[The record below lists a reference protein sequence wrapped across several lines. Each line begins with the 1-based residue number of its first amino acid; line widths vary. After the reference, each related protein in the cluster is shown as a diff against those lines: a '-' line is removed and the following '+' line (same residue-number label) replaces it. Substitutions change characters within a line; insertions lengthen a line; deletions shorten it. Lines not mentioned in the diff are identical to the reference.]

1 MYSVYDSETAEI
13 VQTSCLGAQREL
25 GGETISISP
34 LGMTTYYSTYTY
46 NMFTSNASY
55 PAPKPT
61 CTFDV
66 TACNSLWDMH
76 DDYMDSVAT
85 IWPSNEYTSI
95 SPVYYPVCEPQRP
108 GKYCDTCTI
117 GAHMVQMYYWP
128 PIAIGEPC
136 DPNRR
141 FTTATPTL
149 PGYPN
154 TIAFGT
160 TTFTSPTVYL
170 SFYRLGAQQSKAF
183 GQYNCGKEFTDI
195 IVQIQPESVS
205 SIRWTRTDYPSY
217 THTFTFGYDNDTTL
231 SEMIASN
238 FTLSAG
244 QPRSVSYGDFIGAV
258 PVDAYMGQM
267 WQAMPDAT
275 TEIIDMQY
283 SPHLAVPSQLRT
295 LDPLWKNCG
304 VYLEGVWDPPLPLMA
319 ASSIAQPSM
328 PTFMTTTSRAPVAPS
343 SLPAPGNLP
352 TTPYISATT
361 TPQAQTLPTKDAG
374 ATAIAYPD
382 DPVSQPSAG
391 GSFSGPP
398 ENSVN
403 PGTRIMSILNDLNS
417 AANAATLRTMTIGGI
432 QATASQIGSILVIEG
447 HSMTLGGTAATI
459 RGQEISLATNGL
471 QIASSTTMRFGPSS
485 TPTGQKVAVWEDTNM
500 HVSVVQMESE
510 IVLSDGSAVTIVAF
524 GQSTLFNGHTFTASA
539 DGNSF
544 QVDGSEDI
552 ALRSP
557 AAAKARPYH
566 DVISEGG
573 GEYLVDP
580 VSQMDLT
587 IGGKP
592 HTAIR
597 DHSSFLLISG
607 PSVITIAHGDRA
619 SVEGAMVEVLADGSG
634 LILKVTSVVPLHE
647 SDDHADATDISA
659 VVNGRYIIVQ
669 LGETKVTLRGGAATT
684 LGSNAVSADRNGR
697 YVVLNASVTRTVASS
712 TIPGHESIDSD
723 ISDPMAT
730 GAASRC
736 SAFFWG
742 LPILS
747 TAALLIW

>member
-46 NMFTSNASY
+46 NMFESNASY
-55 PAPKPT
+55 PAPRPT

-108 GKYCDTCTI
+108 GKYCDTCNI

-160 TTFTSPTVYL
+160 TIFTSPTVYL

-183 GQYNCGKEFTDI
+183 GQYNCGKELTDI
-195 IVQIQPESVS
+195 IVPIQPESVS

-217 THTFTFGYDNDTTL
+217 THTFTFGYGNDTTL

-352 TTPYISATT
+352 TTPHISATT

-382 DPVSQPSAG
+382 DPVSQSPAG

-403 PGTRIMSILNDLNS
+403 PGTRIISITNGLSS
-417 AANAATLRTMTIGGI
+417 ATIRTITVGGV
-432 QATASQIGSILVIEG
+432 QATVSKSGPLVVIEG
-447 HSMTLGGTAATI
+447 HSLTLGGTAATI
-459 RGQEISLATNGL
+459 RGQEVSLATNGL
-471 QIASSTTMRFGPSS
+471 QIASSTTMQFGPSS
-485 TPTGQKVAVWEDTNM
+485 TPTEQKVAVWDDSSM
-500 HVSVVQMESE
+500 HISAVQMESG
-510 IVLSDGSAVTIVAF
+510 IMFSDGSAVTVVAF
-524 GQSTLFNGHTFTASA
+524 GQSTLFNGHTFTVSA
-539 DGNSF
+539 DGNAF
-544 QVDGSEDI
+544 RVDGSKDI
-552 ALRSP
+552 ALQSP

-566 DVISEGG
+566 DVISKGRD
-573 GEYLVDP
+573 EYLFDSF
-580 VSQMDLT
+580 SQMNLI

-592 HTAIR
+592 NTAIR
-597 DHSSFLLISG
+597 DHSNDHSNLLLISG
-607 PSVITIAHGDRA
+607 SFIIMIANGDRA
-619 SVEGAMVEVLADGSG
+619 LVEGAMVEALADGSG
-634 LILKVTSVVPLHE
+634 LILKDTSVVPLQK

-669 LGETKVTLRGGAATT
+669 LGETKVTFRGGAATT

-712 TIPGHESIDSD
+712 TMTGHEPTDSD

-742 LPILS
+742 LPILGP
-747 TAALLIW
+747 AALLIL